1 MRSGPQSATHWAA
14 TDVKALDLT
23 ERAYNCLR
31 RAGIASLGELVKKT
45 PDDLLSIRAMGRT
58 TVRVIEKALA
68 ARGLHLGM
76 QEIDLRTC
84 QSIDAFIRSSPQ
96 SATHWAATD
105 VKALDLTERAYNCLR
120 RAGIASLGELVKK
133 TPDDLLSI
141 RAMGRTTV
149 RVIEK
154 ALAAR
159 GLHLGMQEIDLRT
172 CQSIDAF
179 LHAMSVVRKHGT
191 TSVAELVTKTPQEV
205 MALPGVDATAVRQIE
220 DGLAKWGL
228 SLGILSA
235 RQRFTERA
243 SRNGS
248 TAEESRSRPREA
260 VISSASTRDL
270 AEPDDDVR
278 GVADTRAT
286 DHTPEEGSMRR
297 DDSQTVKAELAQA
310 MEHLLAGRGSSRFR
324 CFAAYHGI
332 EGRTRPTLQEIGD
345 QGAKYGF
352 SAPVTRER
360 VRQVVAEAERT
371 LRRRAT
377 RIALAHWTQA
387 VLDARERVPATVDRV
402 VDAFGYRSC
411 DEPGDVLSMLR
422 LVADIFS
429 LEFPFDVQ
437 TFRGT
442 DVVMDGTA
450 ASLEMM
456 DIVDRLTTTD
466 NDSYYETAA
475 TAKTVGC
482 KAAVLEAV
490 VGGPFGWEFLD
501 EAHRY
506 FWKTPSLP
514 PRNHAHTCNAILTG
528 LCKVFSVAREA
539 TTVDLA
545 KAVSRQRGLRRAVP
559 REVIEGV
566 AARSGLFD
574 LEEGI
579 LRTKEGQVWFCLGER
594 DLLLLQVFV
603 EHGRVVSSQTLQSS
617 LVRYGLT
624 SENAAITIA
633 YSPFLVHTKTGM
645 FRDEGLYKLVCR
657 PDDVVMTLKEGGRQG
672 DVRPEEP
679 RPHTEGAKGIVRI
692 PVSPRVRLS
701 GSHFAPV
708 PLDMDGEWRV
718 RGVDGT
724 VIGAVTLSGH
734 LVEGL
739 CSVIDALGLE
749 ETAVLQLRRR
759 DDGDLL
765 AVCE

>member
-1 MRSGPQSATHWAA
+1 MRLGPQYWAA
-14 TDVKALDLT
+14 TDVEALDLT

-31 RAGIASLGELVKKT
+31 RARITSLGELVKKT
-45 PDDLLSIRAMGRT
+45 ADDLLSIRAMGRT

-76 QEIDLRTC
+76 QKVDLRTC
-84 QSIDAFIRSSPQ
+84 HSVDAFVRSDSQ

-105 VKALDLTERAYNCLR
+105 VEALDLTERAYNCLR
-120 RAGIASLGELVKK
+120 RARITSLGELVKK
-133 TPDDLLSI
+133 TADDLLSI

-154 ALAAR
+154 ALATR

-172 CQSIDAF
+172 CHSVDAF
-179 LHAMSVVRKHGT
+179 LHAMDVVRDHGT
-191 TSVAELVTKTPQEV
+191 TSVADLVTTTPQEL
-205 MALPGVDATAVRQIE
+205 MTLPGVDATTVRQIE
-220 DGLAKWGL
+220 AGLAKWGL
-228 SLGILSA
+228 SLGVLSA
-235 RQRFTERA
+235 RERFSEHA
-243 SRNGS
+243 LRNGL
-248 TAEESRSRPREA
+248 TEEESASGAREA
-260 VISSASTRDL
+260 VINSASAREV
-270 AEPDDDVR
+270 AESDDDVR
-278 GVADTRAT
+278 SVADERAT
-286 DHTPEEGSMRR
+286 DHTPEEGDMQS
-297 DDSQTVKAELAQA
+297 DHSQTVKAELPHAI
-310 MEHLLAGRGSSRFR
+310 EHLLGDRGSSRFR

-332 EGRTRPTLQEIGD
+332 DGRTRPTLQEIGD
-345 QGAKYGF
+345 QGAEYGF

-360 VRQVVAEAERT
+360 VRQVVVGAERT
-371 LRRRAT
+371 LRRGAT

-387 VLDARERVPATVDRV
+387 VLDAQEHVPATVDRV
-402 VDAFGYRSC
+402 IDTFGYRSC
-411 DEPGDVLSMLR
+411 DEPRDVFSMLR

-437 TFRGT
+437 TFRDT
-442 DVVMDGTA
+442 DVVTDRTA
-450 ASLEMM
+450 ACVETM
-456 DIVDRLTTTD
+456 DIVRRLTTSD
-466 NDSYYETAA
+466 NDAYYGTAA
-475 TAKTVGC
+475 TAKTVDC
-482 KAAVLEAV
+482 EPAVLEAV

-506 FWKTPSLP
+506 FWTTPRLP
-514 PRNHAHTCNAILTG
+514 PRNYAITGNAILTG
-528 LCKVFSVAREA
+528 LCKVYSVAREA
-539 TTVDLA
+539 ATVDLA
-545 KAVSRQRGLRRAVP
+545 QAVSRQRGVRRAVP
-559 REVIEGV
+559 REVVEGV
-566 AARSGLFD
+566 ATRSGLFD
-574 LEEGI
+574 SEEGVVMK
-579 LRTKEGQVWFCLGER
+579 KEGQAWFCLGER

-657 PDDVVMTLKEGGRQG
+657 PDDVVMALKEGGRQG
-672 DVRPEEP
+672 GVRPEEP
-679 RPHTEGAKGIVRI
+679 RPHTEGVKGIVRI
-692 PVSPRVRLS
+692 PLSPRVRLS

-708 PLDMDGEWRV
+708 PLEMDGDWRV

-739 CSVIDALGLE
+739 CPVIDALGLE
-749 ETAVLQLRRR
+749 ENAVLELRRH
-759 DDGDLL
+759 DGDLL